1 MKSLGIRLVLI
12 LFVIG
17 LSLGGEKGW
26 AADWKQF
33 TEATTGVF
41 RYDAASIN
49 SPSGGLVRVW
59 INNMTRNE
67 TNLVE
72 LNCKE
77 GTYQV
82 LSVVQWD
89 EAFRIKNRED
99 YTDNPNPNWLK
110 ISPNSVPEALQKIV
124 CP

>member
-1 MKSLGIRLVLI
+1 MKSLWIRLVLI
-12 LFVIG
+12 LIVIG
-17 LSLGGEKGW
+17 LSLGDGKGG
-26 AADWKQF
+26 AADWKEF
-33 TEATTGVF
+33 AEATTGVF
-41 RYDAASIN
+41 RYDAASIS

-59 INNMTRNE
+59 INNMTKNE

-77 GTYQV
+77 KTYQV

-89 EAFRIKNRED
+89 ETFRIKSRED
-99 YTDNPNPNWLK
+99 YDNPNPNWLK
-110 ISPNSVPEALQKIV
+110 ISPQSVPEALHRIV

>member
-1 MKSLGIRLVLI
+1 MKSLWIWLVLI
-12 LFVIG
+12 LSVTG
-17 LSLGGEKGW
+17 LSMGGEKGW

-33 TEATTGVF
+33 AEATTGVF
-41 RYDAASIN
+41 RYDAASI
-49 SPSGGLVRVW
+49 SSRSGGPVRVW
-59 INNMTRNE
+59 INNMTKNE

-77 GTYQV
+77 RTYQV

-89 EAFRIKNRED
+89 EAFRIKSRED
-99 YTDNPNPNWLK
+99 YTDSPNPNWLK
-110 ISPNSVPEALQKIV
+110 ISPESVPEALRKIV

>member
-1 MKSLGIRLVLI
+1 MKSLVIGLVLI
-12 LFVIG
+12 LSVIG
-17 LSLGGEKGW
+17 LSMGSEEGW
-26 AADWKQF
+26 ASDWKQF
-33 TEATTGVF
+33 AEATTGVF
-41 RYDAASIN
+41 RYDAASIS
-49 SPSGGLVRVW
+49 SPSGGPVRVW

-99 YTDNPNPNWLK
+99 YTDNTNPNWLK

>member
-1 MKSLGIRLVLI
+1 MKSLWIRLVLI
-12 LFVIG
+12 LFITG
-17 LSLGGEKGW
+17 LSMGYGKGW

-33 TEATTGVF
+33 AEATTGVF
-41 RYDAASIN
+41 RYDAASIS

-59 INNMTRNE
+59 INNMTKNE

-77 GTYQV
+77 RTYQV

-89 EAFRIKNRED
+89 EAFRIKSRED

-110 ISPNSVPEALQKIV
+110 ISPESVPEALYKII